1 MSVII
6 GIDLGGTQ
14 LRVAAFLPDSI
25 TPIQVLKTPT
35 RSKDRNLLERLM
47 ATIDSIWPDEP
58 VAAICAACPGPVDSE
73 RGILLVAPNI
83 PGWVNFPLSE
93 RLSQK
98 YHVPIFLEND
108 ANLAAVG
115 EWYYGAGRGHHHL
128 IYLTISTGIG
138 GGVIIND
145 QLLTGARGLAAE
157 IGHLSILPDGPLC
170 SCGKRGH
177 LEAIA
182 SGTAIARYV
191 SEQIAAGRSSSLS
204 HASHITAKTVAAA
217 ARNGDELALEAFQ
230 RAGNALGQGIADLL
244 HIFNPSI
251 LVFGGGVSQSGDLLF
266 APIRH
271 TLEELIMSR
280 GYLENLTITKSQLGD
295 EAGLLGT
302 LAQARLKLGL
312 A

>member
-1 MSVII
+1 V
-6 GIDLGGTQ
+6 
-14 LRVAAFLPDSI
+14 
-25 TPIQVLKTPT
+25 
-35 RSKDRNLLERLM
+35 
-47 ATIDSIWPDEP
+47 P
-58 VAAICAACPGPVDSE
+58 V
-73 RGILLVAPNI
+73 
-83 PGWVNFPLSE
+83 
-93 RLSQK
+93 
-98 YHVPIFLEND
+98 FLEND

-115 EWYYGAGRGHHHL
+115 EWYFGAGQGHHHL

-145 QLLTGARGLAAE
+145 QLLTGARGLGAE

-204 HASHITAKTVAAA
+204 HESHITAKTVATA

-266 APIRH
+266 APMRRK
-271 TLEELIMSR
+271 LDELIMSQ
-280 GYLENLTITKSQLGD
+280 GYLENLTITKSPLGD
-295 EAGLLGT
+295 DAGLLGT